1 MKLNF
6 KDFDGTFEVKV
17 EDAKIYVRPVD
28 AFIVGEIQERYTNK
42 GELERTSEFMGEI
55 LEYAVVGW
63 EGLLDS
69 EGKEI
74 KYSRE
79 KVRPVLTVLAQ
90 VKPEVLEQL
99 TEKALYLVKLEEK
112 EKKKSK
118 NTSRSS
124 QE

>member
-42 GELERTSEFMGEI
+42 GELERTPEFMGEI
-55 LEYAVVGW
+55 FEHAIIGW
-63 EGLLDS
+63 EGLQDAD
-69 EGKEI
+69 GKEI
-74 KYSRE
+74 KFSKE
-79 KVRPVLTVLAQ
+79 KVRFVLTGLTQA
-90 VKPEVLEQL
+90 KPEILEKL
-99 TEKALYLVKLEEK
+99 IEKAMYLVNLEEK

>member
-42 GELERTSEFMGEI
+42 GKVEKSASFMGEI
-55 LEYAVVGW
+55 IEHAIIGW
-63 EGLLDS
+63 EGLQDA

-74 KYSRE
+74 EFSKE
-79 KVRPVLTVLAQ
+79 KVRPIVTVLAQ

-99 TEKALYLVKLEEK
+99 TTKALYLVNLEGK

-124 QE
+124 RE

>member
-17 EDAKIYVRPVD
+17 EDATIYIRPVD
-28 AFIVGEIQERYTNK
+28 VFIVGEVQEKYTNK
-42 GELERTSEFMGEI
+42 GKLEKTSEFMGEI
-55 LEYAVVGW
+55 LEYAVIDWKGFK
-63 EGLLDS
+63 DA

-74 KYSRE
+74 KFS
-79 KVRPVLTVLAQ
+79 KDKIRPVLTALTQ
-90 VKPEVLEQL
+90 VKPEILEQL
-99 TEKALYLVKLEEK
+99 TEKALYLVNIEEK

-124 QE
+124 RE